1 MDLRDY
7 PSKRNNDNNKKYRE
21 RERLL
26 HVIYIDLLFLVRVQK
41 KRARLCCHSFYHI
54 QGFFCRSCG
63 RQMSSKE
70 GSWQPHIALVHTQN
84 CSCLTKKKEYTQNQ
98 AYANKQKQILCVS
111 GTWQKGTPCTHI
123 QTQVPIRH
131 LNMGNL
137 PYYSQRYY
145 GNKL

>member
-84 CSCLTKKKEYTQNQ
+84 CSCLMTKKKRIHTESSICKQTKTNIMCKWHMAKRNSVYTHTNIGTYTTSQ
-98 AYANKQKQILCVS
+98 YGKPTILFS
-111 GTWQKGTPCTHI
+111 KILWQ
-123 QTQVPIRH
+123 
-131 LNMGNL
+131 
-137 PYYSQRYY
+137 
-145 GNKL
+145 